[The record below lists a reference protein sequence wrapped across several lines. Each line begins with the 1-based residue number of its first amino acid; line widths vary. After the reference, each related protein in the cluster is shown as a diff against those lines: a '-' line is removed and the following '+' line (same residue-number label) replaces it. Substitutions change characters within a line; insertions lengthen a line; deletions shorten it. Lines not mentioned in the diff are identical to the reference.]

1 MTQQQEQPSR
11 SFSAAAMSEAA
22 EIAKSIAGTLAG
34 RSTVNGI
41 TIDGPTSKDLDDAF
55 WLEHL
60 PDGSYRL
67 SISITDVGVLLT
79 APTTPALDQEVRQ
92 RAFTRYYADHRDSM
106 LPENISE
113 GCLSLLEGQ
122 PRPTLTMT
130 IPFDASLHAGEPTI
144 QQTLL
149 TSLKQ
154 FHYKDV
160 DQEIED
166 GHTEFAPMLQDA
178 FRLAQG
184 LYQARRANGALALYD
199 LTAGW
204 ATTEEGMLIKLSTSE
219 RHKAHLLIQELMVL
233 ANQTLALYFAQ
244 RGIPA
249 LYRNHA
255 AKAIAPERSALLGLL
270 ETTVAHPE
278 RVRATVSLALERAC
292 YAPTVEGHFG
302 LNLPA
307 YLHWTSPLRRYPD
320 LVNQQILHATLTG
333 GPLPLTSSELEA
345 IAAQVN
351 TEEATIKDE
360 KKAYFLSEYDQPL
373 QRIIQKATQNHS
385 SSARPLAH
393 LDVKH
398 FHSVLRMAAEG
409 HVLSPAI
416 EQELYRRLEEQTLE
430 AHDLFTLVFRFHNS
444 GETWERVKRAV
455 LHWLQDH
462 PSSAVSMLLM
472 GQQIFGWESPTWE
485 IMNHGVSHARIF
497 QARVTVKI
505 AGQSYTSSLQT
516 ATQKELAKQ
525 RANAEVLAAIAGIKV
540 GSTSPEAQD
549 ETTRPEPVPTLPKP
563 KVDLATLLVKAQNNS
578 VGLLNELRQ
587 QHAIDSVTYVYDQ
600 LAMAPDATFACT
612 CRVVALDGKEIV
624 RQAWGKRKKEAAQKA
639 AFQICTALLG
649 DEVLRDLVERL
660 V

>member
-1 MTQQQEQPSR
+1 
-11 SFSAAAMSEAA
+11 MSEAA
-22 EIAKSIAGTLAG
+22 EVAKSISETLAG

-41 TIDGPTSKDLDDAF
+41 TIDGPASKDLDDAF
-55 WLEHL
+55 WLERL
-60 PDGSYRL
+60 SDGSYRL

-79 APTTPALDQEVRQ
+79 AQTTPTLDQEARQ
-92 RAFTRYYADHRDSM
+92 RAFTRYFADHRDSM
-106 LPENISE
+106 LPETISE

-130 IPFDASLHAGEPTI
+130 IPFDASLHAGEPVI

-154 FHYKDV
+154 FHYKEV
-160 DQEIED
+160 DREIED
-166 GHTEFAPMLQDA
+166 GQTEFAPLLQDA

-199 LTAGW
+199 LTTGW
-204 ATTEEGMLIKLSTSE
+204 ATTEEGALIKLSTSE
-219 RHKAHLLIQELMVL
+219 RHKAHLLIQELMIL
-233 ANQTLALYFAQ
+233 ANQSLALYFAQ

-255 AKAIAPERSALLGLL
+255 AKAIAPERFALLRLL

-278 RVRATVSLALERAC
+278 RIRTTVSLALERAC

-333 GPLPLTSSELEA
+333 EPSPFTSSELEA

-351 TEEATIKDE
+351 TEEATIKDA
-360 KKAYFLSEYDQPL
+360 KKAFFLAEYDQPL
-373 QRIIQKATQNHS
+373 QRIIQEATQDDT
-385 SSARPLAH
+385 SSAQPLAH
-393 LDVKH
+393 LDAKH
-398 FHSVLRMAAEG
+398 FHSVLRMATEG
-409 HVLSPAI
+409 HVLLPAV

-462 PSSAVSMLLM
+462 PSSAVSMLQM
-472 GQQIFGWESPTWE
+472 GQQILGWESPTRE
-485 IMNHGVSHARIF
+485 IMNHGTLHARIF
-497 QARVTVKI
+497 QARVTVKV
-505 AGQSYTSSLQT
+505 AGQSYISSLHT
-516 ATQKELAKQ
+516 ATQKDLAKQ
-525 RANAEVLAAIAGIKV
+525 RADAEILAAIAGIKV
-540 GSTSPEAQD
+540 VSTSAEAQD
-549 ETTRPEPVPTLPKP
+549 EMTRPKPVPPLPKP
-563 KVDLATLLVKAQNNS
+563 KADSATLLVKAENNT

-587 QHAIDSVTYVYDQ
+587 QRAIDSVTYVYDQ
-600 LAMAPDATFACT
+600 THDATFACT
-612 CRVVALDGKEIV
+612 CRVVALDGREIV
-624 RQAWGKRKKEAAQKA
+624 RQACGKKKKEAAQKA
-639 AFQICTALLG
+639 AFQICTALL
-649 DEVLRDLVERL
+649 DDDALRDFLERL
-660 V
+660 I